1 LPAEADTSFESF
13 SAEKRAALTQ
23 QLIIDTATATLH
35 TKVQGVS
42 FTLSQQTNAASGL
55 LDEVATDQVW
65 VSASDGPA
73 WLATP
78 PWQRGTSA

>member
-1 LPAEADTSFESF
+1 MPAEADTSFEPF
-13 SAEKRAALTQ
+13 SAEKRAAHTQ
-23 QLIIDTATATLH
+23 QLIIDTATLH

-65 VSASDGPA
+65 VSASDAPA